1 MVTLYNMWM
10 PISGITVISSFMKIY
25 LLIQRF
31 KRGINAC
38 KGTHTV
44 PHYYDPM
51 ILLLS
56 PVRRE
61 SRLKIGLRNSS
72 SITEA
77 LKLFSPLL
85 MCFCATEWRAESY
98 THSNTK

>member
-1 MVTLYNMWM
+1 MHA
-10 PISGITVISSFMKIY
+10 K
-25 LLIQRF
+25 
-31 KRGINAC
+31 AH
-38 KGTHTV
+38 THTM

-72 SITEA
+72 SITAA
-77 LKLFSPLL
+77 LKLLSPFL
-85 MCFCATEWRAESY
+85 MCIFVAEWRAESH